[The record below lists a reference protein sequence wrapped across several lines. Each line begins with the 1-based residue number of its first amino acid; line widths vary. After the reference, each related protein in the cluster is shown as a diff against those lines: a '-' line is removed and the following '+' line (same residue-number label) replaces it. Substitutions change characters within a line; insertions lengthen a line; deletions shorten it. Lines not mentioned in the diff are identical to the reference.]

1 MSGLNSVTLAGNVGA
16 EPEVRTTAGGTKVAK
31 VSLATSRK
39 YKGEEQT
46 QWHRL
51 TFFGAVVDVVEK
63 YVHKGDK
70 IGVTG
75 RIEYS
80 QTQDDKGNVRYW
92 TDIIVN
98 DLALLGGGQQAAP
111 ATAPASPFAEDSD
124 LPFSYGGAR

>member
-1 MSGLNSVTLAGNVGA
+1 MSGINSVTLVGNVGA
-16 EPEVRTTAGGTKVAK
+16 QPEVRTTGNGTRIAK

-39 YKGEEQT
+39 FKDKEET

-63 YVHKGDK
+63 YVHKGST

-80 QTQDDKGNVRYW
+80 QTQDDKGNTKYW

-98 DLALLGGGQQAAP
+98 DLSLFGGKQKDGPVEAM
-111 ATAPASPFAEDSD
+111 ATNPFADDDD
-124 LPFSYGGAR
+124 LPFGR